1 MVRVL
6 LLVDDYRE
14 LVFLQ
19 TLLKKTGFDVD
30 GTQNGSKYEELK
42 LTLNPELIIASS
54 KGKTINGLKLAE
66 DLKKHNNLPR
76 FILIAPHK
84 MAQKVQ
90 GLKLKNVDGIIDSPI
105 DAKKLLVT
113 IARVAELDSEA
124 LVQKFNKMMSTLDTD
139 NEDDLQLLK
148 RHSSASDDE
157 KIHISGDLDKNENQP
172 LASSVSEREGIALN
186 PSTISD
192 EDRKVR
198 MQKAL
203 EELEEPVAN
212 GFSSEVV
219 HKWNRRIRNEEK
231 NQNLEDL
238 EDERQHFVKTLFKKP
253 SF

>member
-1 MVRVL
+1 ML

-66 DLKKHNNLPR
+66 DLKKHNDLPN
-76 FILIAPHK
+76 FILIVPHK
-84 MAQKVQ
+84 MAQKVH
-90 GLKLKNVDGIIDSPI
+90 GLKLKNVDGIIDSPV

-113 IARVAELDSEA
+113 IAKVAGLDSDA
-124 LVQKFNKMMSTLDTD
+124 LVQKYRKMISTLDTD

-148 RHSSASDDE
+148 MQSLSGDDDDLRGPEGASDSKPPIEE
-157 KIHISGDLDKNENQP
+157 KGFGERSG
-172 LASSVSEREGIALN
+172 VSLN

-192 EDRKVR
+192 KDRQSR

-203 EELEEPVAN
+203 DELDEPRAD
-212 GFSSEVV
+212 GFSSDVV
-219 HKWNRRIRNEEK
+219 HKWNRRIRSEEK
-231 NQNLEDL
+231 REDLEDL
-238 EDERQHFVKTLFKKP
+238 EDERQRFVKTLFKKP
-253 SF
+253 SS